1 MARKKRIGLR
11 TKVAVMVS
19 AVVLVVLLMLY
30 FIFRNQIIP
39 QTRHALEDK
48 AYTIARTIALI
59 PLISEGLN
67 TGNSREIQ
75 AYTSK
80 ITRRNDIM
88 FVVVIDM
95 NSIRYSHPDAS
106 LIGKPFAGGG
116 QQTALRGGESI
127 SEGQGMLGRSLRAFV
142 PVYTNRGHQVGV
154 VVVGL
159 SMERVQKLVRQN
171 EWTLIAILL
180 SGALLGA
187 GGAFILGLKIK
198 RMIFGMEPADISQLL
213 QERSAML
220 QSIREG
226 IIAVDDKGVI
236 TMVNVE
242 AERLLAK
249 AGITGNGNTRKI
261 SAYWPELRLEQVLAS
276 GEAWQDQELE
286 LNGITLLVSR
296 VPIRVNGEIAGAIAT
311 FRDKTELVVLAE
323 RLSGISV
330 YADALRA
337 GAHEFMNKL
346 HVIMGM
352 THMGLYEELQQYI
365 SGTVSN
371 YQNEIGSITRQIK
384 DPVMAGFLLGKLSRA
399 REAGTELALS
409 ADSYLPEA
417 ADPQTI
423 HELIT
428 IAGNLLDNAMDAL
441 EGQAVGAIEL
451 AFTYERGILS
461 CTVQDSGPG
470 IPDQLQQQIY
480 VQGFSTKGEGRGFGL
495 YLVRKSV
502 EKLGGRLEVLSRGV
516 DGINGTGTTFTVEVP
531 YAVKDE
537 ESI

>member
-19 AVVLVVLLMLY
+19 AVVLLVLLMLY

-59 PLISEGLN
+59 PLISEGLS
-67 TGNSREIQ
+67 TGSSREIQ

-116 QQTALRGGESI
+116 QQAALRGGESI

-159 SMERVQKLVRQN
+159 SLERVEKLVRQN
-171 EWTLIAILL
+171 EWTLVAILL
-180 SGALLGA
+180 SGAALGA
-187 GGAFILGLKIK
+187 CGAFILGLEIK

-249 AGITGNGNTRKI
+249 AGIAGNGNTRKI
-261 SAYWPELRLEQVLAS
+261 SVFWPELRLEQVLAS

-399 REAGTELALS
+399 REAGTELTLS

-428 IAGNLLDNAMDAL
+428 IAGNLLDNAMEAL
-441 EGQAVGAIEL
+441 EGRAVKAIGL
-451 AFTYERGILS
+451 SFTYESGILS
-461 CTVQDSGPG
+461 CTIQDSGPG
-470 IPDQLQQQIY
+470 IADQLQQQIY

-516 DGINGTGTTFTVEVP
+516 DGTNGTGATFTVEVP
-531 YAVKDE
+531 YVVKDE

>member
-1 MARKKRIGLR
+1 
-11 TKVAVMVS
+11 MVS
-19 AVVLVVLLMLY
+19 AVVLLVLLMLY

-48 AYTIARTIALI
+48 AYAIARTLALI
-59 PLISEGLN
+59 PLISDGLN
-67 TGNSREIQ
+67 TGSSKEIQ
-75 AYTSK
+75 AYTSR

-95 NSIRYSHPDAS
+95 NSIRYSHPDPS
-106 LIGKPFAGGG
+106 LIGKSFVGGG
-116 QQTALRGGESI
+116 QQAALRGEESI
-127 SEGQGMLGRSLRAFV
+127 SEGEGMLGRSLRAFV
-142 PVYTNRGHQVGV
+142 PVYSGQGHQVGA

-159 SMERVQKLVRQN
+159 SMERVQRLVRQN

-198 RMIFGMEPADISQLL
+198 RMMFGMEPADISKLL

-226 IIAVDDKGVI
+226 IIAVDDKAVI

-242 AERLLAK
+242 AERLLAR
-249 AGITGNGNTRKI
+249 AGIAGNGMTRSI
-261 SAYWPELRLEQVLAS
+261 GDFWPELRLEQVLSS
-276 GEAWQDQELE
+276 GEARQDRELE
-286 LNGITLLVSR
+286 LNGITILVSCVPVR
-296 VPIRVNGEIAGAIAT
+296 VAGEMVGAIAT

-352 THMGLYEELQQYI
+352 THMGLYVELQQYI

-399 REAGTELALS
+399 RETGTELVLGR
-409 ADSYLPEA
+409 DSYLPEA
-417 ADPQTI
+417 ADPQLI

-441 EGQAVGAIEL
+441 EGQAVKEIRLSFHYDG
-451 AFTYERGILS
+451 GILR
-461 CTVQDSGPG
+461 CTVWDNGPG
-470 IPDQLQQQIY
+470 IPRQLQEQIY
-480 VQGFSTKGEGRGFGL
+480 TQGFSTKGEGRGFGL
-495 YLVRKSV
+495 YLVHKSI
-502 EKLGGRLEVLSRGV
+502 EKLGGRLEIISGSVKGAEAA
-516 DGINGTGTTFTVEVP
+516 GTEFTAEVP
-531 YAVKDE
+531 YALKDGDHT
-537 ESI
+537 

>member
-1 MARKKRIGLR
+1 M
-11 TKVAVMVS
+11 
-19 AVVLVVLLMLY
+19 
-30 FIFRNQIIP
+30 
-39 QTRHALEDK
+39 
-48 AYTIARTIALI
+48 
-59 PLISEGLN
+59 
-67 TGNSREIQ
+67 
-75 AYTSK
+75 
-80 ITRRNDIM
+80 
-88 FVVVIDM
+88 
-95 NSIRYSHPDAS
+95 
-106 LIGKPFAGGG
+106 
-116 QQTALRGGESI
+116 
-127 SEGQGMLGRSLRAFV
+127 
-142 PVYTNRGHQVGV
+142 
-154 VVVGL
+154 
-159 SMERVQKLVRQN
+159 
-171 EWTLIAILL
+171 
-180 SGALLGA
+180 
-187 GGAFILGLKIK
+187 
-198 RMIFGMEPADISQLL
+198 
-213 QERSAML
+213 
-220 QSIREG
+220 
-226 IIAVDDKGVI
+226 
-236 TMVNVE
+236 
-242 AERLLAK
+242 
-249 AGITGNGNTRKI
+249 
-261 SAYWPELRLEQVLAS
+261 LAS

-311 FRDKTELVVLAE
+311 FRDKTELIVLAE

-352 THMGLYEELQQYI
+352 THMGLYEELEQYI

-441 EGQAVGAIEL
+441 EGQAVRAIEL
-451 AFTYERGILS
+451 AFTYESGILS

-470 IPDQLQQQIY
+470 IPDQLQQQVY

-516 DGINGTGTTFTVEVP
+516 DGTNGTGTTFAVEVP

>member
-1 MARKKRIGLR
+1 
-11 TKVAVMVS
+11 MVS
-19 AVVLVVLLMLY
+19 AVVLLVLLVLY

-48 AYTIARTIALI
+48 AYAIARTIALI
-59 PLISEGLN
+59 PLVSDGLSS
-67 TGNSREIQ
+67 GSSKEIQ

-95 NSIRYSHPDAS
+95 NSIRYSHPDAA

-116 QQTALRGGESI
+116 QQAALRGEESI
-127 SEGQGMLGRSLRAFV
+127 SEGEGMLGRSLRAFV
-142 PVYTNRGHQVGV
+142 PVYAGQGHQVGV
-154 VVVGL
+154 IVVGL

-198 RMIFGMEPADISQLL
+198 RMIFGMEPADITQLL

-226 IIAVDDKGVI
+226 IIAVDEKGII

-242 AERLLAK
+242 AERLLFR
-249 AGITGNGNTRKI
+249 AGIAGNGMTRKI
-261 SAYWPELRLEQVLAS
+261 SGYWPELRLEQVLIS

-296 VPIRVNGEIAGAIAT
+296 VPIRVNGETAGAIAT

-323 RLSGISV
+323 RLSGIAV

-352 THMGLYEELQQYI
+352 THMGLYDELQQYI
-365 SGTVSN
+365 SGTVGN
-371 YQNEIGSITRQIK
+371 YQNEIGSIARQIK

-399 REAGTELALS
+399 RETGTELVLAG
-409 ADSYLPEA
+409 DSYLPEA

-441 EGQAVGAIEL
+441 EGQAARKIKLAIY
-451 AFTYERGILS
+451 YEQGTLR
-461 CTVQDSGPG
+461 CTVQDNGPG
-470 IPDQLQQQIY
+470 IPERLQQQMY
-480 VQGFSTKGEGRGFGL
+480 GQGFSTKGEGRGFGL

-502 EKLGGRLEVLSRGV
+502 EKLEGRLTVISHGV
-516 DGINGTGTTFTVEVP
+516 EETEGTGTAFTVEVP

-537 ESI
+537 EIL

>member
-1 MARKKRIGLR
+1 MARKHLIGLR
-11 TKVAVMVS
+11 TKVAIMVS
-19 AVVLVVLLMLY
+19 AVVLLVLLVLY

-48 AYTIARTIALI
+48 AYAIARTIAMI
-59 PLISEGLN
+59 PLISDGLN
-67 TGNSREIQ
+67 SGSSKEIQ
-75 AYTSK
+75 AYTSR
-80 ITRRNDIM
+80 IARRNDIM

-95 NSIRYSHPDAS
+95 KSIRYSHPDSA
-106 LIGKPFAGGG
+106 LIGKTFAGGG
-116 QQTALRGGESI
+116 QQAALRGEESI
-127 SEGQGMLGRSLRAFV
+127 SEGEGMLGRSLRAFV
-142 PVYTNRGHQVGV
+142 PVYAGQGHQVGV

-198 RMIFGMEPADISQLL
+198 RMMFGMEPADISRLL

-226 IIAVDDKGVI
+226 IIAVDDKAVI

-242 AERLLAK
+242 AERLLAR
-249 AGITGNGNTRKI
+249 AGIAGNGMTRSI
-261 SAYWPELRLEQVLAS
+261 SEFWPELRLEQVLTS
-276 GEAWQDQELE
+276 GEARQDRELE
-286 LNGITLLVSR
+286 LNGITILVSCVPVR
-296 VPIRVNGEIAGAIAT
+296 VGGEMAGAIAT

-371 YQNEIGSITRQIK
+371 YQKEVGSITRQIK

-399 REAGTELALS
+399 RETGTELMLDG
-409 ADSYLPEA
+409 DSYLPEA

-441 EGQAVGAIEL
+441 EGQEAKEIRL
-451 AFTYERGILS
+451 AFHYDGGILR
-461 CTVQDSGPG
+461 CVVQDNGPG
-470 IPDQLQQQIY
+470 IPEQLQEQIY
-480 VQGFSTKGEGRGFGL
+480 TQGFSTKGEGRGFGL
-495 YLVRKSV
+495 YLVHKSV
-502 EKLGGRLEVLSRGV
+502 EKLGGRLEMISGRAKGAE
-516 DGINGTGTTFTVEVP
+516 FTAEVP
-531 YAVKDE
+531 YAVKDGE
-537 ESI
+537 II

>member
-1 MARKKRIGLR
+1 MARKKLIGLR
-11 TKVAVMVS
+11 TKVAIMVS
-19 AVVLVVLLMLY
+19 AVVLLVLLMLY

-48 AYTIARTIALI
+48 AYAIARTLALI
-59 PLISEGLN
+59 PLISDGLN
-67 TGNSREIQ
+67 TGSSKEIQ
-75 AYTSK
+75 AYTSR

-95 NSIRYSHPDAS
+95 NSIRYSHPDPS
-106 LIGKPFAGGG
+106 LIGKPFVGGG
-116 QQTALRGGESI
+116 QQAALRGEESI
-127 SEGQGMLGRSLRAFV
+127 SEGEGMLGRSLRAFV
-142 PVYTNRGHQVGV
+142 PVYSGQGHQVGV

-159 SMERVQKLVRQN
+159 SMERVQRLVRQN

-198 RMIFGMEPADISQLL
+198 RMMFGMEPADISKLL

-226 IIAVDDKGVI
+226 IIAVDDKAVI

-242 AERLLAK
+242 AERLLAR
-249 AGITGNGNTRKI
+249 AGIAGNGMTRSI
-261 SAYWPELRLEQVLAS
+261 GDFWPELRLEQVLSS
-276 GEAWQDQELE
+276 GEARQDRELE
-286 LNGITLLVSR
+286 LNGITILVSCVPVR
-296 VPIRVNGEIAGAIAT
+296 VAGEMVGAIAT

-352 THMGLYEELQQYI
+352 THMGLYGELQQYI

-399 REAGTELALS
+399 RETGTELVLGR
-409 ADSYLPEA
+409 DSYLPEA
-417 ADPQTI
+417 ADPQMI

-441 EGQAVGAIEL
+441 EGQAVKEIRLSFHYDG
-451 AFTYERGILS
+451 GILR
-461 CTVQDSGPG
+461 CTVWDNGPG
-470 IPDQLQQQIY
+470 IPRQLQEQIY
-480 VQGFSTKGEGRGFGL
+480 TQGFSTKGEGRGFGL
-495 YLVRKSV
+495 YLVHKSI
-502 EKLGGRLEVLSRGV
+502 EKLGGRLEIISGSVKGAEAA
-516 DGINGTGTTFTVEVP
+516 GTEFTAEVP
-531 YAVKDE
+531 YALKDGDHT
-537 ESI
+537 